1 VYPPVPRVTSNRDM
15 QSYSVR
21 HFWLNFHVGYACR
34 HSGACCTS
42 GWPIPVEHDRVI
54 PIRSLAAPAN
64 TSWLIADAHAP
75 AEMAGTLA
83 VRPNGECTFFRIPT
97 PLRADASA
105 GQASSVGPS
114 GGAAPAVAGCAVH
127 PARPSS
133 CCHFPFVC
141 LIDPRGVH
149 VTLSH
154 YCPTAAAMLFEHLAP
169 IEIVQGPSPVAGF
182 DVPEGLDARD
192 SLPPLETPNRLMTF
206 DAFTAW
212 ERTAI
217 GEVPVSVSPAVSI
230 DRFECVRRS
239 VPQPWS
245 WPEAP
250 PDFAQQWQALA
261 AARWSA
267 FAPVVRRYRAAKIF
281 ASWAAYHGDGRLA
294 VIRLADLADAAL
306 RVEAVRQCLQ
316 ANRALDAE
324 LLKQAVRRADLLLVH
339 YADGRVLSSGTA
351 P

>member
-1 VYPPVPRVTSNRDM
+1 MRT
-15 QSYSVR
+15 
-21 HFWLNFHVGYACR
+21 FWLNFHLGYACR

-54 PIRSLAAPAN
+54 PIRSLAARPDTA
-64 TSWLIADAHAP
+64 WLIADPNAP
-75 AEMAGTLA
+75 AEVAGTLA
-83 VRPNGECTFFRIPT
+83 VRPNGECTFFRIPASGALPST
-97 PLRADASA
+97 P
-105 GQASSVGPS
+105 
-114 GGAAPAVAGCAVH
+114 GCAVH

-133 CCHFPFVC
+133 CSHFPYVC
-141 LIDPRGVH
+141 LIDARGVH

-154 YCPTAAAMLFEHLAP
+154 YCPTAASLLFDDTGPLG
-169 IEIVQGPSPVAGF
+169 IVEGPPPVPGF
-182 DVPEGLDARD
+182 AVPEGLDARD
-192 SLPPLETPNRLMTF
+192 SLPPLEAPTRLMTF

-217 GEVPVSVSPAVSI
+217 AEVPAPVSPAVSI

-250 PDFAQQWQALA
+250 PDFAQQWQALV
-261 AARWSA
+261 AARWPA
-267 FAPVVRRYRAAKIF
+267 FAAVVRRYRAAKIF
-281 ASWAAYHGDGRLA
+281 ASWAAYQGDGRLT

-316 ANRALDAE
+316 AGRALDAE

>member
-1 VYPPVPRVTSNRDM
+1 MR
-15 QSYSVR
+15 SYSVR
-21 HFWLNFHVGYACR
+21 NFWLNFHVGYACR

-54 PIRSLAAPAN
+54 PIQSLAARAD

-75 AEMAGTLA
+75 ADVAGTLA
-83 VRPNGECTFFRIPT
+83 VRANGECTFFRIPT

-105 GQASSVGPS
+105 GQAGSAVPTSGALPSS
-114 GGAAPAVAGCAVH
+114 AGCTVH

-133 CCHFPFVC
+133 CSHFPFVC
-141 LIDPRGVH
+141 LIDARGVH

-154 YCPTAAAMLFEHLAP
+154 YCPTAASLLFDDTGPLG
-169 IEIVQGPSPVAGF
+169 IVEGPPPVPGF
-182 DVPEGLDARD
+182 AVPEGLDARD
-192 SLPPLETPNRLMTF
+192 SLPPTFAEASAGRPNATKLRLMSW
-206 DAFTAW
+206 DEFTAW
-212 ERTAI
+212 ERAAI
-217 GEVPVSVSPAVSI
+217 AEVPAPVSPAVSI

-250 PDFAQQWQALA
+250 PDFPQLWHTLA
-261 AARWSA
+261 AARWPE
-267 FAPVVRRYRAAKIF
+267 FAAVVGRYRAAKIF
-281 ASWAAYHGDGRLA
+281 ASWAAYQGDGHVA

-306 RVEAVRQCLQ
+306 RVETVRQCLQ
-316 ANRALDAE
+316 AGRALDAE
-324 LLKQAVRRADLLLVH
+324 LLKQAVRRTDLLLVH

>member
-1 VYPPVPRVTSNRDM
+1 MR
-15 QSYSVR
+15 SYSVR
-21 HFWLNFHVGYACR
+21 NFWLNFHVGYACR

-42 GWPIPVEHDRVI
+42 GWPIPVEHDRLI
-54 PIRSLAAPAN
+54 PIQSLAARAD

-75 AEMAGTLA
+75 ADVAGTLA
-83 VRPNGECTFFRIPT
+83 VRANGECTFFRIPT

-105 GQASSVGPS
+105 GQAGSAVPTSGALPSS
-114 GGAAPAVAGCAVH
+114 AGCTVH

-133 CCHFPFVC
+133 CSHFPFVC
-141 LIDPRGVH
+141 LIDARGVH

-154 YCPTAAAMLFEHLAP
+154 YCPTAASLLFDDTGPLG
-169 IEIVQGPSPVAGF
+169 IVEGPPPVPGF
-182 DVPEGLDARD
+182 AVPEGLDARD

-212 ERTAI
+212 EQAAI
-217 GEVPVSVSPAVSI
+217 AEVPVPVSPAVSI

-250 PDFAQQWQALA
+250 PGFAQHWHALVA
-261 AARWSA
+261 ERWPE
-267 FAPVVRRYRAAKIF
+267 FAVVVRRYRAAKIF
-281 ASWAAYHGDGRLA
+281 ASWAAYQGDGRSA
-294 VIRLADLADAAL
+294 FMRLADLADAAL
-306 RVEAVRQCLQ
+306 RVEAVRLCRQ
-316 ANRALDAE
+316 AGRALDAE
-324 LLKQAVRRADLLLVH
+324 LLKQAVMRTDLLLVH